1 MKAFPN
7 VQPTDRSDYTCNG
20 IQNPY
25 WLAGFASGDSS
36 FYISIENAKSSSKNN
51 RVRLGFGT
59 NLHIR
64 DKQLLVAIANYLTI
78 LPVQIY
84 EGKNQQSAVLQ
95 IRNYSQIVSKVIP
108 FFNEYPI
115 IGVKRLDFADFKKVA
130 EMMKNKEHLTE
141 SGLKKILSIV
151 EGMNL
156 RRENS

>member
-1 MKAFPN
+1 MA
-7 VQPTDRSDYTCNG
+7 D
-20 IQNPY
+20 
-25 WLAGFASGDSS
+25 FASADSS
-36 FYISIENAKSSSKNN
+36 FYVSIENAKNSKQDKTNKT

-78 LPVQIY
+78 WPIHIY
-84 EGKNQQSAVLQ
+84 EGKSQQSAVLQ
-95 IRNYSQIVSKVIP
+95 IRSYSQIVSKVIP

-115 IGVKRLDFADFKKVA
+115 IGVKSLDFADFNKVA
-130 EMMKNKEHLTE
+130 ELVKDKEHLTK
-141 SGLKKILSIV
+141 SGLKKILNIV